1 MSCCFM
7 TTFESIS
14 REEVT
19 TEAQVSSAEDSNAK
33 TVNDRAGREHLNPTF
48 AIDRDIRCIKCQ
60 LNAVAST

>member
-1 MSCCFM
+1 
-7 TTFESIS
+7 
-14 REEVT
+14 
-19 TEAQVSSAEDSNAK
+19 VSSAEDSNAK